1 MKSVN
6 LGRILAVAFGGIGLV
21 FSLLIFFGGESSL
34 EFNVGASIWVSIAM
48 FLVAI
53 GLAIFSAVRGMVIN
67 PASLKGSLIG
77 FGSLAAVLVLSYA
90 ISSGSD
96 YESYKNISESGSR
109 WVSTGLN
116 ATYIMSILSLG
127 VILFS
132 SFRSLRK

>member
-1 MKSVN
+1 MKSDN
-6 LGRILAVAFGGIGLV
+6 LGRIFAVAFGGIGLV

-96 YESYKNISESGSR
+96 YESYKNISENGSR